1 MPTPDLASESI
12 AEPDRSPVSRRDSST
27 TAIFFLCALIAGIV
41 AVALAGLSATEAL
54 TRLGVTDPGEIT
66 TYGAPFLRA
75 AGEIT
80 AVIAVGSLLLA
91 AFLVPPQKSGVLDVG
106 GYRAVRMGSTASA
119 IWAAIAL
126 VMVPMELSVA
136 SGMPITEAMRPANA
150 LDGIA
155 QVNKSGAWLAV
166 AIIAIIVAVASRL
179 VLRWGWVSFLLALSI
194 VSILPLAITGHAAA
208 GGGHDYGVNSL
219 AFHLVGA
226 SLWAGGLFAVLAHAR
241 WRGAHMDVAIRRY
254 SNVATVSFI
263 VVALSGVINALVRLP
278 LSALF
283 TTTYGLLVVG
293 KIAALLVLGVVGYL
307 QRQKSVRAL
316 QDDPTAR
323 GPLIRLA
330 SVEAIVFAATFGL
343 AVALGAAPTPT
354 PEQGARIP
362 SDTAIA
368 LGYDLNGPVTLANLM
383 FEWRF
388 DLIFGTAAIVLAVV
402 YLLAV
407 RRLRQRGDAW
417 KMGRTV
423 AWILGCVALLVT
435 TSSGVGKYMTA
446 MFSVHMGAHMALSML
461 VPVLFVLGTPITLA
475 LRALKPA
482 GKNGIPG
489 PREWLLIGLQ
499 SKFSKFITHPVVAA
513 TLFVGGFYGLYLGGI
528 YNIIVP
534 MHTGHVL
541 MNVHFLLS
549 GYLFYWIVL
558 GLDPA
563 PRKLQPVARL
573 GIVMATLPL
582 HAFFGIALMMTDT
595 VMGLEFYNRLAL
607 PWVPDLLADQKT
619 GGGITWAAGEL
630 PLLLIMTALAVQWYR
645 ADDREAKQHDRR
657 ALRDHDEELVAH
669 NRMFQELARRDA
681 EEAALAQQQQE
692 QKIRQQQQ
700 RLMEQ
705 QAKKK

>member
-1 MPTPDLASESI
+1 MATSDLASPPT
-12 AEPDRSPVSRRDSST
+12 AAPDRSPGMRGDSST
-27 TAIFFLCALIAGIV
+27 SAIFFLSALIAGVV
-41 AVALAGLSATEAL
+41 AVSLAGLSMTEAL
-54 TRLGVTDPGEIT
+54 TQLGVSDPGELT
-66 TYGAPFLRA
+66 NYGLPFLRA

-80 AVIAVGSLLLA
+80 AVIVVGFLLLA
-91 AFLVPPQKSGVLDVG
+91 AFLVPPQKSGILDVD
-106 GYRAVRMGSTASA
+106 GYRAVRMASTASA
-119 IWAAIAL
+119 IWAGIAL
-126 VMVPMELSVA
+126 VMVPMELSAA
-136 SGMPITEAMRPANA
+136 SGMPISKAMQPANA
-150 LDGIA
+150 LDGLE

-166 AIIAIIVAVASRL
+166 AIIAILVAVLSRL
-179 VLRWGWVSFLLALSI
+179 VLRWGWVPFLLALSI
-194 VSILPLAITGHAAA
+194 ISILPLAITGHAAS

-226 SLWAGGLFAVLAHAR
+226 ALWAGGLFAVLAHAR

-254 SNVATVSFI
+254 SKVATVSL
-263 VVALSGVINALVRLP
+263 VMVALSGIINAVVRVP
-278 LSALF
+278 VEALF
-283 TTTYGLLVVG
+283 TTTYGLLIVG
-293 KIAALLVLGVVGYL
+293 KAVALLVLGMIGYL

-354 PEQGARIP
+354 PEQGATIP

-368 LGYDLNGPVTLANLM
+368 LGYDLNGPVTIGKLM

-388 DLIFGTAAIVLAVV
+388 DLIFGTAAIVLFVV
-402 YLLAV
+402 YLLGV

-417 KMGRTV
+417 KTGRTISW
-423 AWILGCVALLVT
+423 ALGCGALLIT

-461 VPVLFVLGTPITLA
+461 VPVLLVLGTPITLA
-475 LRALKPA
+475 LRALKSA
-482 GKNGIPG
+482 GRDGIPG

-499 SKFSKFITHPVVAA
+499 SNFSKFITHPLVAGA
-513 TLFVGGFYGLYLGGI
+513 LFVGGFYGLYLGGI
-528 YNIIVP
+528 YSSIVQ

-541 MNVHFLLS
+541 MNLHFLLS

-563 PRKLQPVARL
+563 PRKLAPVARL

-607 PWVPDLLADQKT
+607 PWVSDLLADQKT
-619 GGGITWAAGEL
+619 GGGITWASGEF
-630 PLLLIMTALAVQWYR
+630 PLLLIMTALGVQWFR

-657 ALRDHDEELVAH
+657 ALRDHDEDLIAH

-681 EEAALAQQQQE
+681 EEPQ
-692 QKIRQQQQ
+692 
-700 RLMEQ
+700 
-705 QAKKK
+705 